1 VDGISH
7 RQLLTWVTLM
17 LKNVPTGS
25 IAFSIGMLLLAGAIA
40 SAAPSRA
47 LAGSTV
53 VSQTV
58 AQLRERLVHPR
69 SDDTI
74 VIAHRAC
81 WKQTSENSLAAVRA
95 CIAMHVD
102 GVEFDVRHTK
112 DGAAVIMHDENVD
125 RTTDGHG
132 LVASMTLAE
141 IKALHLR
148 RGAGGPRAAVTTEP
162 IPTLVEYL
170 AAAKGR
176 LLLVFDVKDD
186 TQEESFAAAQSLHVD
201 GQAIFF
207 YECRNDHLLNHI
219 RPFWDNVFVFPII
232 FDTDGPL
239 SKSIGSCKSN
249 PQDMIHIK
257 FTRDDFLEEAS
268 GPIVARQER
277 VWIATMYPDDVA
289 GHADAQAIR
298 DPQGTWGR
306 LMDAGANMIMTNEPA
321 ALLEYRRTRHG
332 QRVQTD
338 PP

>member
-1 VDGISH
+1 M
-7 RQLLTWVTLM
+7 LM
-17 LKNVPTGS
+17 LRNVLTGS
-25 IAFSIGMLLLAGAIA
+25 IAASIGMLLLAIAIA
-40 SAAPSRA
+40 SAGPSRA
-47 LAGSTV
+47 LAGSAV

-69 SDDTI
+69 SNDTI

-81 WKQTSENSLAAVRA
+81 WKQTSENSLAAVRS

-112 DGAAVIMHDENVD
+112 DGAAIIMHDETVD

-141 IKALHLR
+141 IRALHLR
-148 RGAGGPRAAVTTEP
+148 RGAGGPGATVTTEP
-162 IPTLVEYL
+162 VPTLAEYL
-170 AAAKGR
+170 KAARGR

-186 TQEESFAAAQSLHVD
+186 TQEESFSTAQSLHVD
-201 GQAIFF
+201 RQAIFF
-207 YECRNDHLLNHI
+207 YECRNDHLLNQI
-219 RPFWDNVFVFPII
+219 RPFWDDVFVFPII

-249 PQDMIHIK
+249 PPRMVHIK
-257 FTRDDFLEEAS
+257 FTRDDFLEEAR
-268 GPIVARQER
+268 GPINARQER
-277 VWIATMYPDDVA
+277 VWIASMYPDDVA
-289 GHADAQAIR
+289 GHTDAQALQ

-306 LMDAGANMIMTNEPA
+306 LMEAGANMIMTNEPA
-321 ALLEYRRTRHG
+321 ALLEYIGRTRHG
-332 QRVQTD
+332 QRVRTD